1 VLPDKFIAGGII
13 AKLPPSWRNFA
24 TSLKHKRQEFSV
36 IDLIGSLDVEEKAR
50 AKDTRPRGAEGGS
63 SANVVQNKTSNL
75 TSPRTRTNL
84 MAKESLMGRTN
95 HHSLPT
101 SRRRQIRGKEHAM
114 YVANLDTGH
123 LVAQTALTSIM
134 GKAARPQMLSLAMLR

>member
-1 VLPDKFIAGGII
+1 MWKRRREQKTHVLEVLREVLVPM
-13 AKLPPSWRNFA
+13 WYR
-24 TSLKHKRQEFSV
+24 T
-36 IDLIGSLDVEEKAR
+36 
-50 AKDTRPRGAEGGS
+50 
-63 SANVVQNKTSNL
+63 KTSNL

-101 SRRRQIRGKEHAM
+101 SRRRQMRGKEHAM
-114 YVANLDTGH
+114 SVVNMDTRH

-134 GKAARPQMLSLAMLR
+134 GRAARPLMLSLAMLR